1 MKPLAV
7 AVALTTLGADAT
19 TSAPYLTVRGA
30 PAKGIN
36 LAAKAGNPDEWGPTV
51 LDPTYGGYISPP
63 KSTHAFAYTINQ
75 DGSGARTML
84 IEAGRSVT
92 NQMRIVGKL
101 SKDAMSFTVGE
112 NGNVTL
118 ISFYPRESLV
128 IVALTGLVGDRELI
142 PVGSAY
148 LSRCTYSWASP

>member
-7 AVALTTLGADAT
+7 AVALTTLGAHAA
-19 TSAPYLTVRGA
+19 TSAPYLTVRCA

-36 LAAKAGNPDEWGPTV
+36 LASKAGSHDDWGATV
-51 LDPTYGGYISPP
+51 LEPTYGGYISHP
-63 KSTHAFAYTINQ
+63 KSTHEFAYTINQ
-75 DGSGARTML
+75 DGSGTRTML

-92 NQMRIVGKL
+92 NQMHLVGKL
-101 SKDAMSFTVGE
+101 NNDAMSFTVGE

-128 IVALTGLVGDRELI
+128 IVALTGLVGDRELV